1 MHLSYITHSYFM
13 LDDFFRIPRL
23 LFLAPEFQS
32 LSNDA
37 KLLYSILLDRASLS
51 AANSWVDRQGRV
63 YVYYGV
69 ALIQRS
75 LGCAKVKALQLLQ
88 DLEAHGLIERQKQ
101 GQGKPSKIYV
111 KLIQG
116 DSSQFG
122 LLC

>member
-75 LGCAKVKALQLLQ
+75 IGCAKVKALQLLHE
-88 DLEAHGLIERQKQ
+88 LEAHGLIERQKQ